1 MPKSWASALSCAAWL
16 VSSAALAQPAPA
28 AAIKDAPSTTVSP
41 VTVEATTPKVIQ
53 KQAYSFVQSYAAT
66 PNPNIDQIGRWH
78 DPVCVQVWGL
88 PLAAQAA
95 KIKARIESMAQA
107 VGLPAARPGC
117 KINVEIVFTAQPQMM
132 MDAIARRWEPVLG
145 YYHRDKTAQ
154 LKTVTHPIQAWYV
167 TGTESESVNI
177 GGLIDS
183 GISPNEYLNSP
194 RAVDDPE
201 QRPPIGCVDRF
212 TACYKSEFGNVLIV
226 ADSKALDGKTLRLIA
241 DDMVMLALS
250 QPKSL
255 DGCNALSSVIDAFA
269 KSPCP
274 GRDPPNGL
282 TPADAAYLK
291 ALYSADPEGKKFV
304 EQVAIGERMANI
316 LIKGDPI
323 AAAGAGSTGSP
334 PADAKVR

>member
-28 AAIKDAPSTTVSP
+28 ASIKDAPSTTVSP
-41 VTVEATTPKVIQ
+41 VTVEASTPKVIR

-66 PNPNIDQIGRWH
+66 PNPNIDQISRWH

-95 KIKARIESMAQA
+95 KIKARIETMAQA
-107 VGLPAARPGC
+107 VGLPPVRPGC
-117 KINVEIVFTAQPQMM
+117 KINVEIVFTAQPQAM
-132 MDAIARRWEPVLG
+132 MDTIAQRWEPVLG

-154 LKTVTHPIQAWYV
+154 LKTVAYPIQAWYV
-167 TGTESESVNI
+167 TGTESEGVNI
-177 GGLIDS
+177 GALISS
-183 GISPNEYLNSP
+183 GIPPDSYLRSP
-194 RAVDDPE
+194 RVVDDPE
-201 QRPPIGCVDRF
+201 QHPPMGCVDRF

-255 DGCNALSSVIDAFA
+255 DGCNALPSVIDAFA

-274 GRDPPNGL
+274 GRDAPRGL